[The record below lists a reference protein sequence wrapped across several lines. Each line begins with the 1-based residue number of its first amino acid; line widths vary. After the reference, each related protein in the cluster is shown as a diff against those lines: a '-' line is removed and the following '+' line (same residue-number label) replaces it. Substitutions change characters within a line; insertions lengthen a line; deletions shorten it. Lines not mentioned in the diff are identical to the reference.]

1 MKITKGQFCQFS
13 LQGRLRLINMY
24 GRIIFSKIIEKYKIQ
39 IFKIFDFHVQVI
51 RNIFNLDCLL
61 ADPIPIEIIN
71 FYINSFE

>member
-13 LQGRLRLINMY
+13 LQGRLRLINLY

-39 IFKIFDFHVQVI
+39 VFKIFDFHVQVI
-51 RNIFNLDCLL
+51 KNIFNLDCLL
-61 ADPIPIEIIN
+61 VDPIPIDIIN